1 MDLSTLVSEGVAR
14 VGVSAF
20 PVTTSLDSNGIGPC
34 RMMLI
39 QRPDDFSSWV
49 VGVWTVDP
57 ATATVVPVVIE
68 PVSKIVEVTTR
79 RIHVLTTTGRHVVSV
94 PTRGCACGQSRL
106 RMYNPFGD
114 AVSLASVP
122 TPRADR

>member
-1 MDLSTLVSEGVAR
+1 MDLNTLVLDGVAR

-20 PVTTSLDSNGIGPC
+20 PVTTSIDSNGTGPC

-39 QRPDDFSSWV
+39 ERPDAPGQWV

-57 ATATVVPVVIE
+57 ATATVVPMIIE
-68 PVSKIVEVTTR
+68 PVATLVEITTR
-79 RIHVLTTTGRHVVSV
+79 RIHVLTTGGQHIVSV

-106 RMYNPFGD
+106 RMFNPFGD
-114 AVSLASVP
+114 AVTLASVP
-122 TPRADR
+122 TPRATR

>member
-1 MDLSTLVSEGVAR
+1 MDLNTLVDSGVAR
-14 VGVSAF
+14 IGVSAF
-20 PVTTSLDSNGIGPC
+20 PVMTSIQSNGTGPC

-39 QRPDDFSSWV
+39 EDPQELGSWV

-57 ATATVVPVVIE
+57 ATATVVPLLIE
-68 PVSKIVEVTTR
+68 RVEKIVRLDTR
-79 RIHVLTTTGRHVVSV
+79 KIHVLTTDGRHVVST
-94 PTRGCACGQSRL
+94 PSRGCACGQSRL

-122 TPRADR
+122 TPRAVA